1 MKLTDVSKTALV
13 TLRSHVLESQKKN
26 PIINNPMAEY
36 CLDKLVS
43 LASEDERALLFNRKL
58 SSALT
63 SHIALRARKYDS
75 IINDYISKNSSS
87 TVVNLGCGFDTRYW
101 RIDNKKCEY
110 FELDL
115 PELVEMKKDILKEY
129 LGYELIGCSVLDS
142 SWIDRVTSKGNR
154 NFLLIAEGLFMYLPK
169 ADVISLF
176 RTFSERFYHS
186 QIALEVVTE
195 KYTRGLWKKIVEMK
209 IKRELGLTA
218 GSSYNFGIRNAL
230 ELESYGNGIKVID
243 EWSYVEDPDVRPRIY
258 KYMGF
263 SRTQWTVTATINES
277 ANNSAS
283 HSQIPQIPLSP
294 PLPPHTRGKEGSS
307 SHTH

>member
-169 ADVISLF
+169 ADVMNLF
-176 RTFSERFYHS
+176 KTFSDRFYHS
-186 QIALEVVTE
+186 QIVLEVATQ
-195 KYTRGLWKKIVEMK
+195 KYTRGIWKKIVVMK
-209 IKRELGLTA
+209 IRRNLGFDA
-218 GSSYNFGIRNAL
+218 GCSYSFGVRKARDIESYANGIRII
-230 ELESYGNGIKVID
+230 G
-243 EWSYVEDPDVRPRIY
+243 EWSYVEDDDVRPKVL
-258 KYMGF
+258 KYLGL
-263 SRTQWTVTATINES
+263 SRTQWTVTATINE
-277 ANNSAS
+277 N
-283 HSQIPQIPLSP
+283 
-294 PLPPHTRGKEGSS
+294 K
-307 SHTH
+307 